1 MKSLLKVSIVIIS
14 LALLT
19 SVCYALNQSVTESVY
34 EQITVSEEVYLTHG
48 TVLSVSV
55 PVSLDVVIDSA
66 GTTHISEFT
75 LSNNSGTPIEI
86 GVALSQDTKH
96 STVKFENVLPEEK
109 DWDNLNLLESRQY
122 MAFGTEIIDVSQWL
136 YVVNKEVYLDD
147 SSSGEN
153 KVLGGLA
160 GYRDADLR
168 LVMRSGKVFDEE
180 VLFKYNI
187 QFIFDVLE

>member
-1 MKSLLKVSIVIIS
+1 MYIRI
-14 LALLT
+14 
-19 SVCYALNQSVTESVY
+19 
-34 EQITVSEEVYLTHG
+34 
-48 TVLSVSV
+48 
-55 PVSLDVVIDSA
+55 

-86 GVALSQDTKH
+86 GVALSQDTEH

-122 MAFGTEIIDVSQWL
+122 MAFGTEINDVSQWL
-136 YVVNKEVYLDD
+136 YVVNKEVYLND

-160 GYRDADLR
+160 GYRDANLR